1 MGARDSKE
9 VLANGIEKHLTSSSH
24 AKSAWSGWL
33 SLWRIKP
40 MLKEKNYGSK
50 KKNRLMAFMR
60 REGARAARKFYDN
73 ALDKAFK
80 SGNIEDAAKLMGV
93 KLKC

>member
-1 MGARDSKE
+1 
-9 VLANGIEKHLTSSSH
+9 
-24 AKSAWSGWL
+24 
-33 SLWRIKP
+33 

-50 KKNRLMAFMR
+50 KKNRRMAFMR

-80 SGNIEDAAKLMGV
+80 SGKQITAGGYKWKYVA
-93 KLKC
+93 